1 MSAAPRGRATAVRLI
16 VVALL
21 LAACNATVPP
31 IVTSPPTPTRPPAT
45 PAPTRGRVRARRLSG
60 CGRRS
65 MRPEGAAR
73 RDPRGLSGRAQAH
86 PGDRREDRRLRA
98 VPARRR
104 LPDEDR
110 VTGLRD
116 QRHGLDLA
124 PRQAG
129 WGGRAG
135 HRQRGQRDR
144 TVQAR
149 ALGSRQRGEPC
160 AERRLHPHARRQRAG
175 DRPLA
180 TRSGPTGVGAAGR
193 DGRRRRRPQSVR
205 VRDRGRRCQ
214 PRARA
219 TEGVER
225 RLPRLHPERRPV
237 QQRDRPPGAGPRHR
251 PREDRR
257 RTVPAELRGAH
268 PLHAVRHPVRLRR
281 HAVVRLRSGPGAR
294 RRSPRPAIRRASRP
308 PSTTR

>member
-1 MSAAPRGRATAVRLI
+1 MLGSARLRCSPAGRRGRRGR
-16 VVALL
+16 
-21 LAACNATVPP
+21 
-31 IVTSPPTPTRPPAT
+31 TPRSRSTRELVSRSTGSRHRRPPDRRRAVAGGVQRDG
-45 PAPTRGRVRARRLSG
+45 PADRHEPADADPSPGHPGTDRGRVRARRLSG

-65 MRPEGAAR
+65 MQPEGAAR

-86 PGDRREDRRLRA
+86 PGDRREDRHLRA

-110 VTGLRD
+110 VTCLRD

-149 ALGSRQRGEPC
+149 ALGSRQRSEPC
-160 AERRLHPHARRQRAG
+160 AERRLHPHSRRQRTG

-193 DGRRRRRPQSVR
+193 DGRRRRRSQSIR

-225 RLPRLHPERRPV
+225 RLSRLHPERRPV
-237 QQRDRPPGAGPRHR
+237 QQRGRPPGAGPRHR
-251 PREDRR
+251 PRKDRR

-268 PLHAVRHPVRLRR
+268 PLHPV
-281 HAVVRLRSGPGAR
+281 
-294 RRSPRPAIRRASRP
+294 
-308 PSTTR
+308 